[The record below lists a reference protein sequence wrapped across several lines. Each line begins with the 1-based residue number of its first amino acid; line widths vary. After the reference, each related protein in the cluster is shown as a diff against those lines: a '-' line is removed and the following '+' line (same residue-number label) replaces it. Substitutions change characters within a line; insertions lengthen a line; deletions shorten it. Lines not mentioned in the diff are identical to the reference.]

1 MTGVRADTKRAM
13 TAAKHVFRNVP
24 PMSETPTAMKLP
36 EGWRVW
42 ALVLALNAAAGYL
55 WFLDRNMEAP
65 MTHSGIGAWLRSL
78 GI

>member
-1 MTGVRADTKRAM
+1 MLGVHPATKRRSKPL
-13 TAAKHVFRNVP
+13 KHALRNID
-24 PMSETPTAMKLP
+24 PMSEKPNSMKLP
-36 EGWRVW
+36 EGWHVW
-42 ALVLALNAAAGYL
+42 ALVLALNAAAAYL

>member
-1 MTGVRADTKRAM
+1 
-13 TAAKHVFRNVP
+13 
-24 PMSETPTAMKLP
+24 MSEKPTAMKLP
-36 EGWRVW
+36 EGWRIW
-42 ALVLALNAAAGYL
+42 ALVIALNAAASYL

>member
-1 MTGVRADTKRAM
+1 V
-13 TAAKHVFRNVP
+13 VFRRLPSRVP
-24 PMSETPTAMKLP
+24 SGKNTHFVTLEPNDNRPNAMKLP

-42 ALVLALNAAAGYL
+42 ALVLVLNAAAGYL

-65 MTHSGIGAWLRSL
+65 MTHSGIGDWLRSL

>member
-1 MTGVRADTKRAM
+1 
-13 TAAKHVFRNVP
+13 
-24 PMSETPTAMKLP
+24 MSEKPTAMKLP
-36 EGWRVW
+36 EGWRIW
-42 ALVLALNAAAGYL
+42 ALVIALNAAAGYL